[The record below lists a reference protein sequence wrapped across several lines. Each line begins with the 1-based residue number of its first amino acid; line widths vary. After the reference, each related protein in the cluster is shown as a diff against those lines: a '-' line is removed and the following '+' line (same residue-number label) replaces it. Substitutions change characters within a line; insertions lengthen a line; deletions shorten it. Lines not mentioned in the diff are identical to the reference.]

1 MRGWYQNPLKIMSP
15 LVKPDSKVLDI
26 GPGRGYFTF
35 PLASLV
41 RPQGLVFA
49 LDIQEKMLD
58 ILKTR
63 AKQKGYSNVIAHLY
77 DGKNFDIQQRFDF
90 VNLFWMFHEVR
101 NKDSFLKELKR
112 VCNAGCRIL
121 LAEPYVH
128 VSKKMFNASI
138 RLFLDN
144 GFRIADTVRIS
155 ISRVVLFEI

>member
-1 MRGWYQNPLKIMSP
+1 MKNLTRLSQGQKSHTCPWWLCFVFDNFMRGWYQNPLKIMSP

-41 RPQGLVFA
+41 RPRGLVFA

-58 ILKTR
+58 ILKTK

-101 NKDSFLKELKR
+101 DKDSFLKELKR

-121 LAEPYVH
+121 LARAVC
-128 VSKKMFNASI
+128 SCQ
-138 RLFLDN
+138 
-144 GFRIADTVRIS
+144 
-155 ISRVVLFEI
+155 